1 MNLNRKIQNIL
12 NENGVTQNWVVNKMN
27 EINPKI
33 NMDKTKMSAIVNG
46 VRKVSGDELLVFCM
60 AMKISPD
67 IFTKKN
73 RGG

>member
-1 MNLNRKIQNIL
+1 MSLNKKIKNIL

-27 EINPKI
+27 EINPKL

-46 VRKVSGDELLVFCM
+46 IRKVSGDELLAFCM

-67 IFTKKN
+67 IFTN
-73 RGG
+73 ND